1 MQYAV
6 GEEVKINDGPFAN
19 LNGRIDEIDP
29 DAGQA
34 QDFRLH
40 FRPVHAGR
48 ARILAGAAH
57 HRVTRQ
63 RALRTDTSLVTTMA
77 KKIQGYIRLQ
87 LPAGAANPAPPV
99 GPALGA
105 QGVNIMA
112 FCKEFN
118 AKTKDQNGMILPV
131 IITVYADKSFTFIL
145 KSPPASVLL
154 KKAANIA
161 SGSAKPNQDKVGKVT
176 RKQLL
181 EIYRLKQKDLNAN
194 NDEAGIRII
203 AGTAR
208 NMGIEVVD

>member
-1 MQYAV
+1 
-6 GEEVKINDGPFAN
+6 
-19 LNGRIDEIDP
+19 
-29 DAGQA
+29 
-34 QDFRLH
+34 
-40 FRPVHAGR
+40 
-48 ARILAGAAH
+48 
-57 HRVTRQ
+57 
-63 RALRTDTSLVTTMA
+63 MA
-77 KKIQGYIRLQ
+77 KKISGYIRLQ

-118 AKTKDQNGMILPV
+118 AKTKDQAGMILPTV
-131 IITVYADKSFTFIL
+131 ITVYSDKTFSFIL
-145 KSPPASVLL
+145 KSPPAAVLL

-176 RKQLL
+176 RKQLA
-181 EIYRLKQKDLNAN
+181 EIYRIKAKDLNAKN
-194 NDEAGIRII
+194 EEAGIRTI

>member
-1 MQYAV
+1 
-6 GEEVKINDGPFAN
+6 
-19 LNGRIDEIDP
+19 
-29 DAGQA
+29 
-34 QDFRLH
+34 
-40 FRPVHAGR
+40 
-48 ARILAGAAH
+48 
-57 HRVTRQ
+57 
-63 RALRTDTSLVTTMA
+63 MA
-77 KKIQGYIRLQ
+77 KKIHGYIRLQ

-118 AKTKDQNGMILPV
+118 AKTKDQAGMILPTV
-131 IITVYADKSFTFIL
+131 ITVYSDKTFSFIL
-145 KSPPASVLL
+145 KSPPAAVLL

-176 RKQLL
+176 KKQLL
-181 EIYRLKQKDLNAN
+181 EIYNLKKADLNATTP
-194 NDEAGIRII
+194 EAGIKVI